1 MAARVRI
8 ALFALWL
15 AAASVSGPAR
25 ADIPLE
31 LRGQRVV
38 DVEVA
43 GVTAGLTPDREV
55 GIPLGVP
62 LSRQVIRS
70 AVVRLSRSGRWAD
83 VQIDAVAVPGGV
95 KIVAH
100 LTPQVV
106 LQRVEVQGNEVIDD
120 DELLRAMEVS
130 SGTELRAESL
140 ARMSAAAEDL
150 YGQRGYFAARAQMI
164 LRDTDDP
171 ARKVLLV
178 QITEG
183 RPTRIAQ
190 LVFEGA
196 APPQDSGAYDELD
209 VEVGD
214 VLDSP
219 RIEELV
225 EEAELTMRRRGW
237 LEARLGPARTTPTGT
252 RRVALVVPSDPGP
265 RYDVVIRG
273 HQPLARTDVE
283 DALELGEERLVD
295 ATLIAIRERV
305 TDVYHR
311 HGFQDARVWVTRAT
325 IEEGLRA
332 AGAGGPRMNTEH
344 PRAELRI
351 DVVPGPQL
359 EVTEIRFPGARHFE
373 QSLLRDQVFAYLEED
388 LPGSSFVYPV
398 DTEIADVLVGGDPRF
413 RREVPRPL
421 VVEPRKTFYEPT
433 YAEAVEHV
441 RELYQAEGFLG
452 ARVGPAVMR
461 RLDHAPGA
469 NARAVVDIPVV
480 EGPRTMLHRVRLE
493 GNEVLGARAILT
505 AAGLEGG
512 QPFSYLSL
520 EQARLAVLELYRDHG
535 HLYARVDPSVRF
547 SADRTRAEVTFQMVE
562 RFPVHVGE
570 IVVRGA
576 NRTSEALIRDRI
588 TLTQGGVYRPALARE
603 SQERLLELGIFSG
616 VNVAPQDADLP
627 ARVKPIVVTVTER
640 PGQFLDFSAGVSTG
654 EGGRA
659 GFEYGYRN
667 LFGYA
672 VTLSLRVQLAFQ
684 FIFVEETLE
693 RRFEQLPLE
702 DRLERS
708 VTAGVTV
715 PHVAILPYV
724 RWNLDFVHLRDNE
737 RDFGLDK
744 NGVILSAT
752 WRPSRRFALTVA
764 ENLEN
769 NNVDLL
775 VDVENLNEYLRN
787 NDDPR
792 LERLLRVPEGESTLI
807 ATQVSTSLD
816 FRDSPFTPTRGWF
829 AGLRAEWART
839 LETESQLELDQPFES
854 DFIKLGVTTSGYIP
868 LAQDLVWATQ
878 LRFGRIFHLDPDS
891 RTYPNRSF
899 YLGGVDT
906 MRGFFQD
913 ALIPQ
918 DLADEITADPDLRP
932 NDVVR
937 GGDTFLLVRT
947 ELRFPIAGVFHG
959 GVFADIGNL
968 WADAS
973 KIEPLDLRPTG
984 GAGLRIATPVG
995 PLALDVGFNPFL
1007 REALNEPFWTV
1018 HFAIGLF

>member
-8 ALFALWL
+8 ALLRLLL
-15 AAASVSGPAR
+15 AAIVLAPSLTH

-62 LSRQVIRS
+62 LTRQLVRS
-70 AVVRLSRSGRWAD
+70 ATLRLSRSGRWAD

-95 KIVAH
+95 KLVAH

-106 LQRVEVQGNEVIDD
+106 LQRVEVQGNEVIDG

-130 SGTELRAESL
+130 SGTELRDESL
-140 ARMSAAAEDL
+140 VRMSRAAEDL
-150 YGQRGYFAARAQMI
+150 YAQRGYLASRAQMI

-171 ARKVLLV
+171 ARKVLVV

-183 RPTRIAQ
+183 RPTRVAQ
-190 LVFEGA
+190 LVFEGP
-196 APPQDSGAYDELD
+196 APAPESGAYDELEI
-209 VEVGD
+209 EVGD
-214 VLDSP
+214 VIDAP
-219 RIEELV
+219 RIEQLV
-225 EEAELTMRRRGW
+225 EQAELAMRRRGW
-237 LEARLGPARTTPTGT
+237 LEADLGPPRTTPVGT
-252 RRVALVVPSDPGP
+252 RRVALVVPSAPGP
-265 RYDVVIRG
+265 RYEVVIRG
-273 HQPLARTDVE
+273 HRPLERTDVE
-283 DALELGEERLVD
+283 DALELGEERLV
-295 ATLIAIRERV
+295 APTLDAIRERV
-305 TDVYHR
+305 ADVYQR
-311 HGFQDARVWVTRAT
+311 HGFLSARVWVTRAVT
-325 IEEGLRA
+325 EED
-332 AGAGGPRMNTEH
+332 
-344 PRAELRI
+344 RAELRI

-359 EVTEIRFPGARHFE
+359 EVVEIRFPGARHFE
-373 QSLLRDQVFAYLEED
+373 QGLLRDQVYAYLEED
-388 LPGSSFVYPV
+388 LPGSSFLYPV
-398 DTEIADVLVGGDPRF
+398 DTETADVLVGGDPRF

-421 VVEPRKTFYEPT
+421 VVEPRKTYYEPT

-452 ARVGPAVMR
+452 ARVGPAAMR
-461 RLDHAPGA
+461 RLDHPPGES
-469 NARAVVDIPVV
+469 ARAVVDIPVV
-480 EGPRTMLHRVRLE
+480 EGPRTTLHRVQLE

-520 EQARLAVLELYRDHG
+520 EQSRLAVLELYRDRG
-535 HLYARVDPSVRF
+535 YLYARVDPSVRF
-547 SADRTRAEVTFQMVE
+547 SADRTRAEVTFQIVE

-576 NRTSEALIRDRI
+576 LRTSESLIRDRI
-588 TLTQGGVYRPALARE
+588 TLSQGGVYRPALARE

-627 ARVKPIVVTVTER
+627 ARVKPVVVTVTER

-715 PHVAILPYV
+715 PHLALLPYV

-744 NGVILSAT
+744 NGVVLSAT

-792 LERLLRVPEGESTLI
+792 LERLLRVPEGESTLL
-807 ATQVSTSLD
+807 ATQVSASLD

-829 AGLRAEWART
+829 AGMRAEWART
-839 LETESQLELDQPFES
+839 LETESQLELDRPFES
-854 DFIKLGVTTSGYIP
+854 HFLKVGITTSGYIP

-878 LRFGRIFHLDPDS
+878 LRFGRILHLDPES

-918 DLADEITADPDLRP
+918 DLADEIASDPELSP

-937 GGDTFLLVRT
+937 GGDTFVLVRT

-968 WADAS
+968 WADAA

-984 GAGLRIATPVG
+984 GVGLRIATPVG